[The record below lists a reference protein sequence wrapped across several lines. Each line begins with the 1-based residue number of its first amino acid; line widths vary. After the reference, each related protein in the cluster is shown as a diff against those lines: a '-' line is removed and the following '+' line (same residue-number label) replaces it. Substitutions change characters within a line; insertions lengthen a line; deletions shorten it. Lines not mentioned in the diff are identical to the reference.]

1 MIGTKGDQF
10 AKQTIKKILRDGTW
24 DQNPRPHYEDEYS
37 GIYYPLDRTIVTT
50 DNKEIYLQDNQIIA
64 SDKDGIITVHT
75 PAHTKS
81 INHIEVTY
89 DLHKGESPLIT
100 TRPIATQTAW
110 IELLWIF
117 QLESNDLVEFDKL
130 LGKNTWVTDQEIF
143 NWWKKWALRNPDG
156 SYKLNRKGHPYI
168 GACYGGTVHDHKL
181 MKDFMR
187 EMAEDPD
194 SRRHQIDLWQVDDF
208 RKPHALKP
216 CAFLTEWNVRHEKD
230 GKDYLDL
237 KLVQR
242 SSDFMTAGCINQI
255 QYVELQYAI
264 ARHFGYKVGRF
275 TWSVD
280 NVQIYDRHI
289 KQAEELIERESI
301 DCEPAIWV
309 NEAKDDFYD
318 LTPKDVKVV
327 NYPREKIL
335 KKNPQMNLPLAV

>member
-1 MIGTKGDQF
+1 MQGTKGDIF
-10 AKQTIKKILRDGTW
+10 TKKTIERVFKEGTW
-24 DQNPRPHYEDEYS
+24 DKNPRPHYEDTYN
-37 GIYYPLDRTIVTT
+37 GIYIPHERTIITN
-50 DNKEIYLQDNQIIA
+50 DNKAIELANNQKIVLADN
-64 SDKDGIITVHT
+64 GIVTVHT
-75 PAHTKS
+75 PAHTLS
-81 INHIEVTY
+81 INHVEITY
-89 DLHKGESPLIT
+89 DLHKGEFPLIT
-100 TRPIATQTAW
+100 LRPQATLTSWAE
-110 IELLWIF
+110 ILWFF

-130 LGKNTWVTDQEIF
+130 LGKNTWLTEGEIY

-156 SYKLNRKGHPYI
+156 SYLLNKKGHPYI

-181 MKDFMR
+181 MKEFMR
-187 EMAEDPD
+187 EMEMDPD
-194 SRRHQIDLWQVDDF
+194 GRRHQIDLWQVDDF

-242 SSDFMTAGCINQI
+242 SSDFLTAGCINQI
-255 QYVELQYAI
+255 QYVMFQYAI
-264 ARHFGYKVGRF
+264 ARHFGYKVGKF

-289 KQAEELIERESI
+289 EQAKELLEREPV
-301 DCEPAIWV
+301 DCEPAVWV
-309 NEAKDDFYD
+309 NEAVDDFYKMK
-318 LTPKDVKVV
+318 PSDVKIV

>member
-1 MIGTKGDQF
+1 MQGTKGDIF
-10 AKQTIKKILRDGTW
+10 AKQTIERIFKEGTW
-24 DQNPRPHYEDEYS
+24 DINPRPHYEDTYE
-37 GIYYPLDRTIVTT
+37 GIYLPLERTIVTT
-50 DNKEIYLQDNQIIA
+50 DKKEIILPEKAKIA
-64 SDKDGIITVHT
+64 SEDNGIITVHT
-75 PAHTKS
+75 PAHTLS
-81 INHIEVTY
+81 INHVEVTY
-89 DLHKGESPLIT
+89 DLHKGEFPLIT
-100 TRPIATQTAW
+100 TRPIATATSWAE
-110 IELLWIF
+110 ILWIF
-117 QLESNDLVEFDKL
+117 QQESNDLVKFDEL
-130 LGKNTWVTDQEIF
+130 LGKNTWLTEGDIS

-156 SYKLNRKGHPYI
+156 SYLLNKKGHPYI

-242 SSDFMTAGCINQI
+242 SSDFMTAGCINQV
-255 QYVELQYAI
+255 QYVEFLYAI

-280 NVQIYDRHI
+280 NVQIYDRHVEAA
-289 KQAEELIERESI
+289 KELLAREPI
-301 DCEPAIWV
+301 DCSPHFEI
-309 NEAKDDFYD
+309 AKDVPFKYMM
-318 LTPKDVKVV
+318 PSDVRLLGM
-327 NYPREKIL
+327 PEKGKIKTL
-335 KKNPQMNLPLAV
+335 SNKLDIAI